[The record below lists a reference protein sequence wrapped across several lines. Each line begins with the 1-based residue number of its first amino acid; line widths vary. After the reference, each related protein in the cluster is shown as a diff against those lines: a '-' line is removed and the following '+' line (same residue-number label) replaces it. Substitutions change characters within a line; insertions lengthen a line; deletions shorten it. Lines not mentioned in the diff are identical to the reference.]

1 MVGHVIKSCKSRR
14 AAQKIWPRDHK
25 TMGEFIDEKLVY
37 TLSQDIMDSHLA

>member
-25 TMGEFIDEKLVY
+25 TMGEFIDEKL
-37 TLSQDIMDSHLA
+37 TKLTMTFRLI